1 MSAGKNILV
10 SENRTAPLF
19 VIIGASMWG
28 VDGIV
33 LRPALYGLPV
43 PLVVLI
49 ESTIVALILSP
60 YFLRKVHT
68 LKNLDYKDW
77 VAFFFVALLGGAIG
91 TMAITK
97 ALFFVNFVNLSVV
110 ILLQK
115 LQPVFAVTL
124 AALFLKERLSKKFFV
139 WSGIAIAGA
148 YVMTFSTNLPNFSTG
163 DKTTLAALFSLLAA
177 FSFGSSTVLS
187 KRALKNVSFETGTY
201 LRFLFSALIMFV
213 IAFSMGDIEKISDV
227 STTQVIVFIIIAFTT
242 GGAAIFLYYYGLKRI
257 SASVAAICELA
268 FPLTAVVLEYLIRG
282 NILDPVQW
290 VGALI
295 LLFSI
300 FKVSGIRTTN
310 SKKKSGDA

>member
-1 MSAGKNILV
+1 MEAGKNIAAF
-10 SENRTAPLF
+10 ENRTAPLF

-43 PLVVLI
+43 PLVVFI

-60 YFLRKVHT
+60 YFIRRIQT
-68 LKNLDYKDW
+68 LKNLDHRDW
-77 VAFFFVALLGGAIG
+77 IAFFFVALLGGAIG

-124 AALFLKERLSKKFFV
+124 AALFLKERLSKKFFL
-139 WSGIAIAGA
+139 WAGIAIAGA
-148 YVMTFSTNLPNFSTG
+148 YFMTFSTNLPNFSTG

-201 LRFLFSALIMFV
+201 IRFLFSALIMFV
-213 IAFSMGDIEKISDV
+213 IALSLGDIEKISDV

-282 NILDPVQW
+282 NILSPVQW
-290 VGALI
+290 IGALI

-300 FKVSGIRTTN
+300 FKVSGIKTTN
-310 SKKKSGDA
+310 SELKSTNA

>member
-1 MSAGKNILV
+1 MKPGDKNHRI
-10 SENRTAPLF
+10 ENRSAPLF

-33 LRPALYGLPV
+33 LRPSLYGLPV
-43 PLVVLI
+43 PLVVFI

-60 YFLRKVHT
+60 YFIRKIYTLR
-68 LKNLDYKDW
+68 NLDYKDW
-77 VAFFFVALLGGAIG
+77 LTFFFVALLGGAIG

-115 LQPVFAVTL
+115 LQPIFAVTL

-139 WSGIAIAGA
+139 WAGIAIVGA
-148 YVMTFSTNLPNFSTG
+148 YIMTFSTNLPNFSTG

-187 KRALKNVSFETGTY
+187 KRALKNVSFEMGTY

-213 IAFSMGDIEKISDV
+213 IALSMGDIENISDV
-227 STTQVIVFIIIAFTT
+227 SSTQIIVFVIIAFTT
-242 GGAAIFLYYYGLKRI
+242 GGAAIFLYYYGLKKI
-257 SASVAAICELA
+257 SASVATICELA
-268 FPLTAVVLEYLIRG
+268 FPLTAVVLEYIIRG
-282 NILDPVQW
+282 NILDPIQW
-290 VGALI
+290 VGVG
-295 LLFSI
+295 LLLLGI
-300 FKVSGIRTTN
+300 IKVSNTGI
-310 SKKKSGDA
+310 SG